1 MSTAAAAIN
10 WERIGPALWDATL
23 ETLYMCAAAMGV
35 AVLVGVPLGV
45 LLLLTA
51 PDGLTPRK
59 GVAAVLGAVV
69 NVGRSVPFIVLLVL
83 VAPVTRLVTGTTIGS
98 TATIVPLSIAAVPF
112 MARLV
117 EASLREVHPGKV
129 EAARAMGA
137 STGQIVRSVLLPEA
151 RPGLIA
157 AGTVTLIALIS
168 YSAMAGAIGG
178 GGLGDF
184 AIRYGYQRFDTAVTL
199 MCVVVL
205 LVMVQA
211 LQSAGDRW
219 ARRAAHR

>member
-1 MSTAAAAIN
+1 MSID
-10 WERIGPALWDATL
+10 WDRIGPALWDATL
-23 ETLYMCAAAMGV
+23 ETLYMCAASMGV
-35 AVLVGVPLGV
+35 AVLLGVPLGV

-51 PDGLTPRK
+51 PDGLTPHK
-59 GVAAVLGAVV
+59 GLSTVLGGAV
-69 NVGRSVPFIVLLVL
+69 NIGRSVPFIVLLVL
-83 VAPVTRLVTGTTIGS
+83 VAPMTRLVTGTTIGS

-129 EAARAMGA
+129 EAARSMGA
-137 STGQIVRSVLLPEA
+137 STAQIVRRVLLPEA

-199 MCVVVL
+199 ACVLVL
-205 LVMVQA
+205 LVLVQT
-211 LQSAGDRW
+211 LQSTGDAL
-219 ARRAAHR
+219 ARRMSHR